1 MDEERFGRWFDRLL
15 TITSGVPLFVLMCIT
30 VVDVVGRYVF
40 GKPLAG
46 GFELTELLLAV
57 TVFASLPLVE
67 RREEHISIDLLDN
80 RYTAQARHWRRAIVF
95 GVCAVSMSAISWQ
108 LYSRAAGIGRDAM
121 TTAVLLIPMAP
132 VAYFIA
138 SMCAMSA
145 LILFGKSLQAVRGC
159 VSSPG

>member
-1 MDEERFGRWFDRLL
+1 MDEERFGRWFDRSL

-40 GKPLAG
+40 GRPLPG
-46 GFELTELLLAV
+46 GFELTEMFLAV

-67 RREEHISIDLLDN
+67 RREEHISIDLLDY
-80 RYTAQARHWRRAIVF
+80 RYTALARRWRRAIVF
-95 GVCAVSMSAISWQ
+95 GVCAVSMGAISWQ
-108 LYSRAAGIGRDAM
+108 LFSRAAGVGRDAM

-138 SMCAMSA
+138 SMCAISA
-145 LILFGKSLQAVRGC
+145 LVLVVKVPEAARGY
-159 VSSPG
+159 VPSRG

>member
-1 MDEERFGRWFDRLL
+1 MGEERFWRWFDRLL

-40 GKPLAG
+40 GKPLPG
-46 GFELTELLLAV
+46 GFELTELFLAV

-80 RYTAQARHWRRAIVF
+80 RYTAQARRWRRTIVF
-95 GVCAVSMSAISWQ
+95 GICAASMGAITWQ
-108 LYSRAAGIGRDAM
+108 LFSRAAGVGRDAM

-138 SMCAMSA
+138 SMCAISA
-145 LILFGKSLQAVRGC
+145 LVLVGKALQAARGYA
-159 VSSPG
+159 SSRE

>member
-1 MDEERFGRWFDRLL
+1 MDDEKFWRWFDRFL

-40 GKPLAG
+40 GNPLPG
-46 GFELTELLLAV
+46 GFELTELFLAV

-80 RYTAQARHWRRAIVF
+80 RYTSQARRWRRAIVF
-95 GVCAVSMSAISWQ
+95 GVCAVSMGAITWQ
-108 LYSRAAGIGRDAM
+108 LFSRAAGVGRDAM

-138 SMCAMSA
+138 FMCAISA
-145 LILFGKSLQAVRGC
+145 LILVGKSLQAARGYA
-159 VSSPG
+159 SSQG